1 MALQNS
7 PPSESLK
14 VGDAVYFKVKVAG
27 KEIAGRGLVVE
38 SGKLCTIAGPA
49 EAMEENEMS
58 VSVGECKV
66 VFFRLDASCLRLERP
81 ALWKTVLAL
90 QPWPRV
96 RDIISAYN
104 GTETAAP
111 IGDSS
116 DELRPARAPPPPPVA
131 TSASK
136 TTPGISQLLAGLTGV
151 WPSMAGAGEV
161 EDSSSEDEDG
171 ASGEE
176 VAKRPEGRKKSGKEQ
191 KGKEEKQPDPLATI
205 LSAGLSGGNLSLQDI
220 LIARLLQ
227 DLNPKTAKKSI
238 KKDSDG
244 SDSGSDDD
252 LDGSLLKKG
261 LSHMRNL
268 NRLKQR
274 VKTRPRRIWRKF
286 EDSVKEEL
294 GIGPG
299 EPWTLRSWSRRINWG
314 KFKGLRRCMEMQ
326 ISVYELLKAGAA
338 DVARA
343 QTVQNIKALRQS
355 VLSGGDWTTA
365 WLLTGLTDP
374 TQRREFAGDEGEMSA
389 ITSYLGAMAEL
400 KKKLKPAHGKLG
412 DSSGSEAGHVAEGG
426 GAAAEGGGK
435 RKKKNKK
442 KDQGE

>member
-1 MALQNS
+1 PDMALQNS

-81 ALWKTVLAL
+81 ALWKKVLAL

-104 GTETAAP
+104 GPETSAP
-111 IGDSS
+111 LGDSS
-116 DELRPARAPPPPPVA
+116 DELRPARAPPPVA

-176 VAKRPEGRKKSGKEQ
+176 VAKRPEGRKKSSKEQ

-244 SDSGSDDD
+244 SGSGSDDD
-252 LDGSLLKKG
+252 L
-261 LSHMRNL
+261 
-268 NRLKQR
+268 
-274 VKTRPRRIWRKF
+274 
-286 EDSVKEEL
+286 DSVKEEL

-343 QTVQNIKALRQS
+343 QTVQNIEALHQS